1 MANDIVSGLFGL
13 SPMQVRQQQQAN
25 LASQAQQYAQQDP
38 FQRATAGMYQAGAGL
53 AQAGAEGLFGMQNPE
68 VVAAQQREAL
78 LGQID
83 MQTPEGILQGAELAR
98 QRGDVRMQLQ
108 LQLLAQQ
115 RKDEIQQAELLA
127 AKTKKEEML
136 AEEQPRLRHEEA
148 MAAIAQRAEA
158 AKMRSEDMRLTAQ
171 MRADAIRE
179 SNDLKRLL
187 ASQNPQKF
195 SSRDEMRVQKASE
208 AASAATDARMLLD
221 SFDSTLEKYKGRLGA
236 AGTLSGEANRWF
248 GKDPNLVADY
258 ETMNAWSSELGAK
271 TLQLFGGSDT
281 EKELEVAIRTNPSVD
296 KTYAANKEIIKAKR
310 AALAVAENLQPFQEE
325 WLAENGSLLKKNSNG
340 ETFSSAWKRFQREN
354 FKPENSGNS
363 AGMKPVTSGGWS
375 AKIKR

>member
-1 MANDIVSGLFGL
+1 MAQDIVSGLFGL

-25 LASQAQQYAQQDP
+25 LAAQAQQFAQQDP

-108 LQLLAQQ
+108 LQQLAQQ

-127 AKTKKEEML
+127 ARTKKEEML

-158 AKMRSEDMRLTAQ
+158 AKMRSEDMRLNAQ
-171 MRADAIRE
+171 MRADAMRE

-187 ASQNPQKF
+187 ASQKQANLSATEQKELF
-195 SSRDEMRVQKASE
+195 EADEMVQASQNVQSALQDALKLNDKAYSGYGAKVRAVARSNLPGESE
-208 AASAATDARMLLD
+208 AANATIELDNLMTGQALESLKSTFGAMPTEGERKILLEMQASAEKTPAQRKAIINRAIAMAKRREKINADKAEKLRTGEYARP
-221 SFDSTLEKYKGRLGA
+221 GGA
-236 AGTLSGEANRWF
+236 
-248 GKDPNLVADY
+248 
-258 ETMNAWSSELGAK
+258 
-271 TLQLFGGSDT
+271 
-281 EKELEVAIRTNPSVD
+281 PSV
-296 KTYAANKEIIKAKR
+296 NKG
-310 AALAVAENLQPFQEE
+310 AV
-325 WLAENGSLLKKNSNG
+325 SLDEYLKSQG
-340 ETFSSAWKRFQREN
+340 Y
-354 FKPENSGNS
+354 
-363 AGMKPVTSGGWS
+363 
-375 AKIKR
+375 